1 MCMIPT
7 KGFLLELKLREIDK
21 KLKDLD
27 DEKEKLEKLKSEE
40 FTMAQQLLVLHYLGF
55 LNSLDI
61 TTKAKSTLLSKILN
75 RSFDNIKK
83 QIPYLNSPKISHSE
97 IKNIVNLE
105 IVLKLFDDLKMSE
118 VADKVKVD
126 LNKIKVI

>member
-1 MCMIPT
+1 MIPT

-40 FTMAQQLLVLHYLGF
+40 FTMAQQLLVLHYQVF
-55 LNSLDI
+55 LYSLDI

>member
-1 MCMIPT
+1 MIPT
-7 KGFLLELKLREIDK
+7 KGFLLELKLREIDE
-21 KLKDLD
+21 KLKRLD

>member
-1 MCMIPT
+1 
-7 KGFLLELKLREIDK
+7 LA
-21 KLKDLD
+21 
-27 DEKEKLEKLKSEE
+27 DEKEKLEKQKSDE

-55 LNSLDI
+55 INSIDI

-105 IVLKLFDDLKMSE
+105 IVWKLFDDLKMYE

-126 LNKIKVI
+126 LSKIKVI